1 MKKQAVRV
9 RVSEQQAYDEL
20 CDYTFAHARQHG
32 TFIHQHVVDAY
43 AAQHADSQTKPI
55 TLVFAL
61 MGLYMHV
68 ERGYSGTEVQR
79 LHIAMGRN
87 RISWPPLRM
96 PTYRGSMTVV
106 DVMAFP
112 PGGRLAGEGGDDT
125 MIGSSGA
132 DVLEGGE
139 GNDVLVGRAG
149 GDRLIGGAGDD

>member
-43 AAQHADSQTKPI
+43 AAQHADASTKPI

-87 RISWPPLRM
+87 RVTWPPLRL
-96 PTYRGSMTVV
+96 PVNRGSMTVV
-106 DVMAFP
+106 DVMACP
-112 PGGRLAGEGGDDT
+112 PGPERDHAIAAWCRSVWEVYAVNRPMVAELLVSYG
-125 MIGSSGA
+125 IG
-132 DVLEGGE
+132 
-139 GNDVLVGRAG
+139 
-149 GDRLIGGAGDD
+149 